1 MALSLTTGFL
11 NQFRKPVGWLGRFN
25 LRAMN
30 RRHSKLT
37 DWGLSHIS
45 IDRDDTIL
53 DIGCGG
59 GRTVQKLAALA
70 SEGTIY
76 GVDFSEASVA
86 VSQRLNRQAINQGRV
101 EIRQSGVSS
110 LPFAER
116 MFDVITAVETHF
128 YWPDLP
134 ADMREVLRVLKPG
147 GTLVLIAEAYKGGK
161 HTRTIQ
167 AFADAM
173 RPLGYNHLDVAEHRE
188 LFLQAGYADVQLF
201 EDYDKGW
208 LCGVGRRPS

>member
-1 MALSLTTGFL
+1 MSLTTAFL
-11 NQFRKPVGWLGRFN
+11 NQFRKPAGWLGRFN

-37 DWGLSHIS
+37 DWGLSHVS
-45 IDRDDTIL
+45 IARDATIL

-70 SEGTIY
+70 SQGKVY

-86 VSQRLNRQAINQGRV
+86 VSQRLNRQAIDQRRV
-101 EIRQSGVSS
+101 EIRQSSVSR
-110 LPFAER
+110 LPFAGR
-116 MFDVITAVETHF
+116 MFDLITAVETHF

-161 HTRTIQ
+161 HARTMQ
-167 AFADAM
+167 VFADAM
-173 RPLGYNHLDVAEHRE
+173 RPMGYSHLDVAEHRE
-188 LFLQAGYADVQLF
+188 LFLQTGYADVQLF

>member
-1 MALSLTTGFL
+1 
-11 NQFRKPVGWLGRFN
+11 
-25 LRAMN
+25 
-30 RRHSKLT
+30 
-37 DWGLSHIS
+37 HIS

-86 VSQRLNRQAINQGRV
+86 VSQRLNRQAVDPGRV

-110 LPFAER
+110 PAFAGR
-116 MFDVITAVETHF
+116 MLHLITALETHF

-147 GTLVLIAEAYKGGK
+147 GSLVLIAEAYKGGK
-161 HTRTIQ
+161 HARTIQ
-167 AFADAM
+167 VFADAM
-173 RPLGYNHLDVAEHRE
+173 RPLGYSHLDVAEHRE
-188 LFLQAGYADVQLF
+188 LFLQAGYADVQVF